1 MRGGVVSRTGDRVG
15 DALEM
20 RTRRVGVEGFVV
32 ASLRTGERS
41 VVASLRTGERSI
53 LLSFLGAGC
62 PLPRFFLPRAAL
74 WALFFWAAEALSVVV
89 DGALLCVHDVALP
102 TVFNWARL
110 PIRVWAGTR
119 TLRAE
124 LIERKA

>member
-32 ASLRTGERS
+32 ASLRCS

-53 LLSFLGAGC
+53 LLSFSVQ
-62 PLPRFFLPRAAL
+62 AARS
-74 WALFFWAAEALSVVV
+74 LFFFA
-89 DGALLCVHDVALP
+89 
-102 TVFNWARL
+102 
-110 PIRVWAGTR
+110 
-119 TLRAE
+119 
-124 LIERKA
+124 

>member
-32 ASLRTGERS
+32 ASLRCS

-62 PLPRFFLPRAAL
+62 SLFFLPRVAR
-74 WALFFWAAEALSVVV
+74 FGTVFGQPRRLSVV
-89 DGALLCVHDVALP
+89 
-102 TVFNWARL
+102 R
-110 PIRVWAGTR
+110 
-119 TLRAE
+119 
-124 LIERKA
+124 

>member
-1 MRGGVVSRTGDRVG
+1 MPARVRGGVVSRTGDRVG

-62 PLPRFFLPRAAL
+62 PLP
-74 WALFFWAAEALSVVV
+74 LFFCLGLPAPALIFGQPMRVSVV
-89 DGALLCVHDVALP
+89 
-102 TVFNWARL
+102 R
-110 PIRVWAGTR
+110 
-119 TLRAE
+119 
-124 LIERKA
+124 

>member
-1 MRGGVVSRTGDRVG
+1 MFFNRFSRTAARVRAWSHQRIGRLTRGTRLPSTVTAADPRGVVGGERYGLLAGDAYGLRFPARVRGGVVSRTGDRVG

-32 ASLRTGERS
+32 ASLRCS

-62 PLPRFFLPRAAL
+62 PLPRFFFA
-74 WALFFWAAEALSVVV
+74 
-89 DGALLCVHDVALP
+89 
-102 TVFNWARL
+102 
-110 PIRVWAGTR
+110 
-119 TLRAE
+119 
-124 LIERKA
+124 